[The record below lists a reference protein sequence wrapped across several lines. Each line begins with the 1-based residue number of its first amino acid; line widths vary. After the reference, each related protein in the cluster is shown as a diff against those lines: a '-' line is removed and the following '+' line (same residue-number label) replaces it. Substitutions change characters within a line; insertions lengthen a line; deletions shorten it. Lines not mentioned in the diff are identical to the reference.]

1 MIDLRSDTVTKPT
14 PEMRKVIANAEVG
27 DDVWGDDPS
36 VKALEE
42 RTAEVL
48 GMESAVFM
56 PSGTMTNQVAVRTHT
71 QPGDELLIEE
81 HGHIYG
87 SEAGGPAALSGV
99 TARLIKGQRGAFLK
113 EDLEKMIRPPDEH
126 HPRTTLVCVE
136 NTCNRGGGTV
146 WPLQQLRSVVEYSH
160 QQKLKIHMDG
170 ARLWNAAVGSKT
182 PEAEILKGFDSASVC
197 FSKGLGAPVGSA
209 LAGSKEF
216 IQESRRFRKLF
227 GGGMRQSGILAAA
240 ALYALEN
247 HRERLAEDHENAKTL
262 AFGLAEIPGIKL
274 NPNDVETNI
283 IFFELESV
291 NAFDFAEKLRQHSIL
306 VEAVESNLIRV
317 VTNLMVDDRQIR
329 GLLEIIETEMR
340 KAS

>member
-1 MIDLRSDTVTKPT
+1 MLDLRSDTITKPT
-14 PEMRKVIANAEVG
+14 TEMRKIMSDAEVG

-36 VKALEE
+36 VRALEV

-48 GMESAVFM
+48 GMEASVYM

-99 TARLIKGQRGAFLK
+99 TTRLIKGKRGTFLK
-113 EDLEKMIRPPDEH
+113 EDLEKMIRAPDEH

-160 QQKLKIHMDG
+160 QQNLKIHIDG
-170 ARLWNAAVGSKT
+170 ARLWNASVASNI
-182 PEAEILKGFDSASVC
+182 PEAEILKGFDSVSVC
-197 FSKGLGAPVGSA
+197 FSKGLSAPVGSA
-209 LAGSKEF
+209 LAGSRDF
-216 IQESRRFRKLF
+216 IRESRRFRKLF
-227 GGGMRQSGILAAA
+227 GGAMRQSGIIAAA

-274 NPNDVETNI
+274 DPNDVETNI
-283 IFFELESV
+283 IFFRLEEMD
-291 NAFDFAEKLRQHSIL
+291 AYEFTEILGKRSIL
-306 VEAVESNLIRV
+306 VEAVEADLIRA
-317 VTNLMVDDRQIR
+317 VTNIMIGSSDIPN
-329 GLLEIIETEMR
+329 LLSVIQKVM
-340 KAS
+340 SGD

>member
-1 MIDLRSDTVTKPT
+1 MLDLRSDTITKPT
-14 PEMRKVIANAEVG
+14 TEMRKIMSEAEVG

-36 VKALEE
+36 VRALEE

-48 GMESAVFM
+48 GMEASVYM

-99 TARLIKGQRGAFLK
+99 ATRLIKGKRGTFLK
-113 EDLEKMIRPPDEH
+113 EDLEKMIRAPDEH

-160 QQKLKIHMDG
+160 QQNLKIHMDG
-170 ARLWNAAVGSKT
+170 ARLWNASVASNI
-182 PEAEILKGFDSASVC
+182 PEAEILKGFDSVSVC
-197 FSKGLGAPVGSA
+197 FSKGLGAPVGSV
-209 LAGSKEF
+209 LAGSRDF
-216 IQESRRFRKLF
+216 IRESRRFRKLF
-227 GGGMRQSGILAAA
+227 GGAMRQSGIIAAA

-274 NPNDVETNI
+274 DPNDVETNI
-283 IFFELESV
+283 IFFRLEEMDAYEFTEILG
-291 NAFDFAEKLRQHSIL
+291 NRSIL
-306 VEAVESNLIRV
+306 VEAVEADLIRA
-317 VTNLMVDDRQIR
+317 VTNMMIGSSDIPN
-329 GLLEIIETEMR
+329 LLSVIQKVI
-340 KAS
+340 SGD